1 MQLGLYISL
10 AVLFMLLVSFY
21 FSVVVRRKA
30 VYLRNSM
37 ELLWFRISNEPDNDG
52 LDLDEELYWVYIA
65 GYRQIIAITNME
77 AMEELGDSNGVALCT
92 IKLCKSRNSE
102 IVRWYI

>member
-10 AVLFMLLVSFY
+10 VVLFMLLVSFY
-21 FSVVVRRKA
+21 FSVAVKRKA

-37 ELLWFRISNEPDNDG
+37 ELLWFRISNEPDTGG

-77 AMEELGDSNGVALCT
+77 ALGDIKGL
-92 IKLCKSRNSE
+92 KLCKSRNSE

>member
-1 MQLGLYISL
+1 MQAGLYISL
-10 AVLFMLLVSFY
+10 TVLFILLVSFY
-21 FSVVVRRKA
+21 FSVVVKRKA

-37 ELLWFRISNEPDNDG
+37 ELLWLRISNEPDTDG
-52 LDLDEELYWVYIA
+52 LDLEEERYWVYIT
-65 GYRQIIAITNME
+65 GSRQIIAITNME
-77 AMEELGDSNGVALCT
+77 ALGDIKC

>member
-10 AVLFMLLVSFY
+10 AVLFILLVAFY
-21 FSVVVRRKA
+21 FSVVVRRRA

-37 ELLWFRISNEPDNDG
+37 EILWFRISNEPDTDG
-52 LDLDEELYWVYIA
+52 LDLEEELYWVYIA
-65 GYRQIIAITNME
+65 GARQVIAITNMG
-77 AMEELGDSNGVALCT
+77 ALGDIKG

-102 IVRWYI
+102 IVRWYV

>member
-1 MQLGLYISL
+1 MQLGLYISF

-21 FSVVVRRKA
+21 FSVAVKRKA

-37 ELLWFRISNEPDNDG
+37 ELLWLRISNEPDTDG

-77 AMEELGDSNGVALCT
+77 ALGDIKCL
-92 IKLCKSRNSE
+92 KLCKSRNSE
-102 IVRWYI
+102 IVRWYV

>member
-21 FSVVVRRKA
+21 FSVAVKRKA

-37 ELLWFRISNEPDNDG
+37 ELLWLRISNEPDTDG
-52 LDLDEELYWVYIA
+52 LDLEEELYWVYIVGA
-65 GYRQIIAITNME
+65 RQIIAITNME
-77 AMEELGDSNGVALCT
+77 ALGDINGL
-92 IKLCKSRNSE
+92 KLCKSRNSE
-102 IVRWYI
+102 IVRWYV

>member
-10 AVLFMLLVSFY
+10 AVLVMLLVSFY
-21 FSVVVRRKA
+21 FSVAVKRKA

-37 ELLWFRISNEPDNDG
+37 ELLWLRISNEPDTDG
-52 LDLDEELYWVYIA
+52 LDLEEELYWVYLIGA
-65 GYRQIIAITNME
+65 RQVVVVNT
-77 AMEELGDSNGVALCT
+77 MEELGNENSVRLCT

-102 IVRWYI
+102 IVRWYL

>member
-37 ELLWFRISNEPDNDG
+37 ELLWLRISNEPDTDG
-52 LDLDEELYWVYIA
+52 LDLDEELYWVYIIGA
-65 GYRQIIAITNME
+65 RQVAVVNT
-77 AMEELGDSNGVALCT
+77 MEELGSDNSVRLCT

-102 IVRWYI
+102 IVRWYV

>member
-21 FSVVVRRKA
+21 FSVAVKRKA

-77 AMEELGDSNGVALCT
+77 ALGDIKG

-102 IVRWYI
+102 IVRWYV

>member
-37 ELLWFRISNEPDNDG
+37 ELLWLRISNEPDNDG

-65 GYRQIIAITNME
+65 GSRQVIAITNME
-77 AMEELGDSNGVALCT
+77 ALGDIKGL
-92 IKLCKSRNSE
+92 KLCKSRNSE

>member
-10 AVLFMLLVSFY
+10 AVLFILLVAFY
-21 FSVVVRRKA
+21 FSVVVKRKA

-37 ELLWFRISNEPDNDG
+37 EILWFRLSNEPDNDG
-52 LDLDEELYWVYIA
+52 LDLEEELYWVYIV
-65 GYRQIIAITNME
+65 GYSHIIAITNME
-77 AMEELGDSNGVALCT
+77 ALGDIKG

-102 IVRWYI
+102 IVRWYV

>member
-10 AVLFMLLVSFY
+10 AVLFILLVAFY

-37 ELLWFRISNEPDNDG
+37 ELLWFQLSNEPDNDG
-52 LDLDEELYWVYIA
+52 LDLEEELYWVYIVGA
-65 GYRQIIAITNME
+65 RQVVAITNME
-77 AMEELGDSNGVALCT
+77 ALGDIKG

-102 IVRWYI
+102 IVRWYV

>member
-10 AVLFMLLVSFY
+10 AVLFMLLVAFY

-37 ELLWFRISNEPDNDG
+37 ELLWLRISNEPDTDG
-52 LDLDEELYWVYIA
+52 LDLDEERYWVYIV

-77 AMEELGDSNGVALCT
+77 ALGDIKC

>member
-10 AVLFMLLVSFY
+10 AVLFILLVAFY
-21 FSVVVRRKA
+21 FSVVVKRKA

-37 ELLWFRISNEPDNDG
+37 EILWFRLSNEPDNDG
-52 LDLDEELYWVYIA
+52 LDLEEELYWVYIV
-65 GYRQIIAITNME
+65 GYRHIIAITNME
-77 AMEELGDSNGVALCT
+77 ALGDIKG

-102 IVRWYI
+102 IVRWYV

>member
-1 MQLGLYISL
+1 MQAGLYISL
-10 AVLFMLLVSFY
+10 AVLFILLVAFY
-21 FSVVVRRKA
+21 FSVVVKRKA

-37 ELLWFRISNEPDNDG
+37 ELLWFRISNEPDTDG
-52 LDLDEELYWVYIA
+52 LDLEEELYWVYIA

-77 AMEELGDSNGVALCT
+77 ALEELGDSNGVKLCT

-102 IVRWYI
+102 IVRWYV

>member
-10 AVLFMLLVSFY
+10 AVLVMLLVSFY
-21 FSVVVRRKA
+21 FSVAVKRKA

-37 ELLWFRISNEPDNDG
+37 ELLWLRISNEPDTDG
-52 LDLDEELYWVYIA
+52 LDLEEELYWVYIV

-77 AMEELGDSNGVALCT
+77 ALGDIKG

-102 IVRWYI
+102 IVRWYV

>member
-10 AVLFMLLVSFY
+10 AVLFILLVAFY
-21 FSVVVRRKA
+21 FSVVVKRKA
-30 VYLRNSM
+30 VYLRHSM
-37 ELLWFRISNEPDNDG
+37 ELLWLRISNEPDTDG
-52 LDLDEELYWVYIA
+52 LDLEEELYWVYIV

-77 AMEELGDSNGVALCT
+77 ALGDIKSL
-92 IKLCKSRNSE
+92 KLCKSRNSE

>member
-21 FSVVVRRKA
+21 FSVVVKRKA
-30 VYLRNSM
+30 VYLRHSM
-37 ELLWFRISNEPDNDG
+37 ELLWLRISNEPDTDG
-52 LDLDEELYWVYIA
+52 LDLEEELYWVYIV

-77 AMEELGDSNGVALCT
+77 ALGDIKSL
-92 IKLCKSRNSE
+92 KLCKSRNSE